1 MRAKTSK
8 GGIRLIAEEAPPQGD
23 LPVEILTEMEK
34 DQLRGLR
41 GRTFKALDYCNQP
54 SSKKGTRKGTLELYL
69 VEVKE
74 DVS

>member
-1 MRAKTSK
+1 MRAKISK
-8 GGIRLIAEEAPPQGD
+8 GGIRLIAEEVLPQGD
-23 LPVEILTEMEK
+23 LPVEILTEMEI

-41 GRTFKALDYCNQP
+41 GRTFKAFDYCNQP
-54 SSKKGTRKGTLELYL
+54 SSKKGTRKGILELYL